1 MKKTSLSL
9 IFLPALVLLLGGCKE
24 PVDYVDP
31 TIGNISHLLVP
42 TFPCVQ
48 LPNAMLRV
56 YPKRAD
62 FTSEYLNGFPIVV
75 TSHRE
80 VSPFTLSFTQG
91 EVHDVVGVQYDNEH
105 ITPYSYDVDIFDGSC
120 HVAFAPAEQ
129 SAIYEVSF
137 TEDAPA
143 YIILHS
149 QGGEVKLSEGCF
161 KGSQPIGGGTT
172 VYLYLES
179 ESAPLGE
186 EQRGPG
192 CAAASYGEKVL
203 RLRYGVSLISVEQ
216 AERNLRREI
225 GDYDLKALAARGR
238 KIWNE
243 ELGKIEVVGGSEAD
257 KRVFYTSLYRNYE
270 RPVNISED
278 GRYFS
283 AYDGQ
288 VHDDEG
294 HHFYVDDWIWDTF
307 RASHPLRAMLNREV
321 EEDILESYLRMAEQ
335 MGTEW
340 MPTFPG
346 INGDSRRMNC
356 NHAIPSFADAL
367 VKGLQ
372 IDTLRAYNIARK
384 GLTEKT
390 LIPWRGCPATS
401 LDEFYWTNG
410 YFPALAPG
418 ETESVAEV
426 DGWERRQPVCVTLG
440 TSYDSWALAQLASA
454 SGDEEAAA
462 YFLDKSFNYR
472 NLFNHSTLF
481 FHPKDAFGNWIEP
494 MDYSFCGDMGGRD
507 YYDENNGWEF
517 RWEVQ
522 HNIPDLIALFGGN
535 DRFVEEL
542 DRTFAE
548 PLGRMK
554 FEFYAKYPDH
564 TGNVGQFS
572 MANEPAM
579 HVPFLYNHAGAP
591 WKTQK
596 RVRQMLR
603 TWFRDDLMG
612 IPGDEDG
619 GGLCAFV
626 VYSML
631 GFYPTTPGVPEYD
644 LCSPLFDKIR
654 IHTSSG
660 KTFTI
665 MAKGASDPDNKY
677 ITSATLDGNPLERPL
692 VEDESVMDG
701 GVLRLTLSNRPCR
714 TVFGFGENTPAGVAE

>member
-1 MKKTSLSL
+1 MKINSL
-9 IFLPALVLLLGGCKE
+9 IKTLLASIIAVSSIGCGKA

-42 TFPCVQ
+42 TFPCVH
-48 LPNAMLRV
+48 LPNGMMRV

-75 TSHRE
+75 TNHRE

-91 EVHDVVGVQYDNEH
+91 DVHDIIGVQYDNEH
-105 ITPYSYDVDIFDGSC
+105 ITPYSYDVDIFDGDC
-120 HVAFAPAEQ
+120 HVSFAPSWQ
-129 SAIYEVSF
+129 SAAYEIAFSN
-137 TEDAPA
+137 DGPA
-143 YIILHS
+143 KVILHS
-149 QGGEVKLSEGCF
+149 QGGKVEWKEDHF
-161 KGSQPIGGGTT
+161 EANQPLGNNTT
-172 VYLYLES
+172 VYLYLE
-179 ESAPLGE
+179 AD
-186 EQRGPG
+186 
-192 CAAASYGEKVL
+192 AAAESIERRSDGCTAICFAENVV

-216 AERNLRREI
+216 ARKNLKREI
-225 GDYDLKALAARGR
+225 QDYDMKALAKKGR
-238 KIWNE
+238 DIWNK
-243 ELGKIEVVGGSEAD
+243 ELGKIEVEGGSEED
-257 KRVFYTSLYRNYE
+257 MRVFYTSLYRNYE
-270 RPVNISED
+270 RPVCISED

-283 AYDGQ
+283 AYDGKI
-288 VHDDEG
+288 HDDEG
-294 HHFYVDDWIWDTF
+294 KAFYADDWIWDTF
-307 RASHPLRAMLNREV
+307 RASHPLRSMVNRDV
-321 EEDILESYLRMAEQ
+321 QEDILESYLRMAEQ

-372 IDTLRAYNIARK
+372 IDTLRAYRISRK

-390 LIPWRGCPATS
+390 LIPWRGCGSTI
-401 LDEFYWTNG
+401 LDEFYWKNG
-410 YFPALAPG
+410 YFPSLAIG
-418 ETESVAEV
+418 EEETVPEV

-440 TSYDSWALAQLASA
+440 TSYDCWALAQLANA
-454 SGDEEAAA
+454 VGDKEGES
-462 YFLDKSFNYR
+462 YFMDKSFNYR
-472 NLFNHSTLF
+472 NLFNSETLF
-481 FHPKDAFGNWIEP
+481 FHPKDSQGNWIEP
-494 MDYSFCGDMGGRD
+494 FDYSFCGGMGGRD

-522 HNIPDLIALFGGN
+522 HNIPDLIDLFGGN
-535 DRFVEEL
+535 ERFVQEM

-554 FEFYAKYPDH
+554 FEFFAKYPDH

-572 MANEPAM
+572 MANEPGM
-579 HVPFLYNHAGAP
+579 HVPFLYNYAGYA

-603 TWFRDDLMG
+603 LWFRDDLMG

-626 VYSML
+626 VYAML
-631 GFYPTTPGVPEYD
+631 GFYPTTPGVAEYD
-644 LCSPLFDKIR
+644 LCTPVFEKIR

-665 MAKGASDPDNKY
+665 KTKGASNPDNKY
-677 ITSATLDGNPLERPL
+677 ITSATIDGKPLEKPRISDKAL
-692 VEDESVMDG
+692 MNGST
-701 GVLRLTLSNRPCR
+701 LKLTVDNKPNKEL
-714 TVFGFGENTPAGVAE
+714 FK